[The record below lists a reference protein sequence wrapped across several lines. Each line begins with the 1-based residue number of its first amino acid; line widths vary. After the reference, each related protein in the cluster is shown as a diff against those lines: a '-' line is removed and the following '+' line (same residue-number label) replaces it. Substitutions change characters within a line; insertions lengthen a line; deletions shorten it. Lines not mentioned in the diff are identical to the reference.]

1 MHRCLQDHRRSD
13 GPLARVPRLPVRG
26 RAAPDRQPDP
36 GGDRRH
42 RPRLPPG
49 DHPGARRGPDD
60 PVSGLTRR
68 SPVDEPP
75 VIDDAPLADPAEVRR
90 AMEFYAARGWTDGLP
105 VVPVTES
112 YLAEFLA
119 TTARAPSEVIIP
131 MPHLN
136 RALTVRLAAIN
147 AALAGCRPEYFP
159 VVLAAWDALLKDGMV
174 SRSIWQSTTGTAPFS
189 VLFGPLRTALGFNA
203 RGNVWGSGFRA
214 NATAGRAIRLGAIN
228 GLGLKPH
235 VFDQATQGNPAKYS
249 CFIAENEEDSPWPS
263 LAADNGFDPADSAV
277 TSTVIRSVLHI
288 EARHTIVPEQL
299 VADLADS
306 LCRTGALVRPNA
318 AGFIVLNSEHAWMF
332 DKHGWSKSVVR
343 QAIVDRG
350 WRTYRDLAASGK
362 EAIAKG
368 TGWRLP
374 ADHPD
379 AIPQTPPADLD
390 TPVPILRSA
399 HDV

>member
-1 MHRCLQDHRRSD
+1 
-13 GPLARVPRLPVRG
+13 
-26 RAAPDRQPDP
+26 
-36 GGDRRH
+36 
-42 RPRLPPG
+42 
-49 DHPGARRGPDD
+49 
-60 PVSGLTRR
+60 VS
-68 SPVDEPP
+68 DEPL
-75 VIDDAPLADPAEVRR
+75 VIDDTSLANTVLVDATEVRR
-90 AMEFYAARGWTDGLP
+90 AMEYYAERGWTDGLP
-105 VVPVTES
+105 VVPVTAS
-112 YLAEFLA
+112 YLEEFLA
-119 TTARAPSEVIIP
+119 TTARDPAEVLIP

-136 RALTVRLAAIN
+136 KALTVRLAAIN
-147 AALAGCRPEYFP
+147 AALAGCLPEYFP
-159 VVLAAWDALLKDGMV
+159 VVLAAWDAFMKDGMV

-189 VLFGPLRTALGFNA
+189 VLFGPKRAELGFNS

-214 NATAGRAIRLGAIN
+214 NATVGRAIRLGAIN

-263 LAADNGFDPADSAV
+263 LAADRGFALAHSAV

-288 EARHTIVPEQL
+288 EARHTVAPKQL

-318 AGFIVLNSEHAWMF
+318 AGFIVLNPEHARLF
-332 DKHGWSKSVVR
+332 DKYHWTKTDVR
-343 QAIVDRG
+343 HAIVEAG
-350 WRTYRDLAASGK
+350 WRTYRDLAAAGK

-379 AIPQTPPADLD
+379 AIPQEVPDDLD
-390 TPVPILRSA
+390 TPVQLIKNIDSVQIVVAGAPNAGVSSVVETFGFWDRPMA
-399 HDV
+399 MVKVEEK